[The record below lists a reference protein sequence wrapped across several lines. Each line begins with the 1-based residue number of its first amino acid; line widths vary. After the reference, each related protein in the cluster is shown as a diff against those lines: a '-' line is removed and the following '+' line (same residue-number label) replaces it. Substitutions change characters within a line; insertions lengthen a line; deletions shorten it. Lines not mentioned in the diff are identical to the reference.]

1 MVLDSHASELL
12 EAVRCAMEASRSAV
26 MLPPVEAALSMVD
39 VFSFVRTKGFFLK
52 HPDDCHHF
60 HDFRSDF

>member
-1 MVLDSHASELL
+1 
-12 EAVRCAMEASRSAV
+12 MEASSSVV

-39 VFSFVRTKGFFLK
+39 VFSFVRTKGFFFFLK

-60 HDFRSDF
+60 HNLKSDF

>member
-12 EAVRCAMEASRSAV
+12 EAVRCAMEASSSVV
-26 MLPPVEAALSMVD
+26 MLPPVEVALSMVD
-39 VFSFVRTKGFFLK
+39 VFSFVRTKGFLK

-60 HDFRSDF
+60 HNLKADF

>member
-26 MLPPVEAALSMVD
+26 MLPPVEATLSMVD
-39 VFSFVRTKGFFLK
+39 VFSFVRTKGFLK